1 MTSTYHPEMSLRTL
15 EIELNLVTNTF
26 ESWHATYTDNITREN
41 YEEAIKNLTEV
52 IRINDKIIELV
63 TSGITIIG
71 QSTTDNITYDTTDAL
86 TLDQL
91 EEILYEHESIKT
103 MLAKEEINIANI
115 VGKLDISQQTY
126 QTNYLQYIII
136 VIVGAV
142 VAVLTAKT
150 MITQDDSNLEI
161 AILVIIAGLIVY
173 FVITNLNI

>member
-1 MTSTYHPEMSLRTL
+1 MSSTYHPGKFLGTL

-63 TSGITIIG
+63 TRGITIID
-71 QSTTDNITYDTTDAL
+71 QATMDNITYDTTDVL

-91 EEILYEHESIKT
+91 VEILYEHESIKT

-150 MITQDDSNLEI
+150 IITQDDSNLKI